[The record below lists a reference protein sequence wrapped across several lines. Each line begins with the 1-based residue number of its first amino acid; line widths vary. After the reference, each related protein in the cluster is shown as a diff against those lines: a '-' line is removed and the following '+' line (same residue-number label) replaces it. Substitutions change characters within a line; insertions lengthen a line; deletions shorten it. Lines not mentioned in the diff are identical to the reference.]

1 MQNVAVINDIGDVTN
16 LLKGLVENPSD
27 DLDFQIHVQNLP
39 SLEIYLVGDKF
50 NNSITPSIMQG
61 IIELQKSIYRAYM
74 LAKYGNYNLQTL
86 NQHERRVLE
95 LKVIVNP
102 GSSDVIIKLFET
114 FDNLFG
120 LINGMENK
128 QKYIIILTILA
139 MIASGVGWLYF
150 DSYLEHKAEQTN
162 AAKEIVIERERTR
175 QLLES
180 QQKLIDAVQ
189 LSFAAQHANTNQN
202 QTNDKSKSI
211 DQDGVEKHE
220 VKQDSID
227 SDDAASKIESDVKSP
242 ESSNKKTHFKLLNTP
257 DKELLSAVDRAKKV
271 DSNVR
276 LAAEDTEVSMR
287 KLMAS
292 TSTADLVRFNNQF
305 EASGYTIQQIVSV
318 ERKTSEDMTVKS
330 EFRVLTI
337 DSHKTEF
344 MQARLRPTD
353 GSFPDFNARFSDSSI
368 GKNKL
373 EKLKTALTGYH
384 PIALAITAKKL
395 HNKLN
400 DAMIAQVGSV
410 DMSKSFRDDG
420 NNENSTDT

>member
-1 MQNVAVINDIGDVTN
+1 MQDVAVINDISDVTN
-16 LLKGLVENPSD
+16 LLKRLVENPRD

-74 LAKYGNYNLQTL
+74 LAKYGDDNLQKL
-86 NQHERRVLE
+86 NEHERRILE

-102 GSSDVIIKLFET
+102 GSSDVIIKLLET

-120 LINGMENK
+120 LINGMENR

-150 DSYLEHKAEQTN
+150 DSYLKHKAEQIK
-162 AAKEIVIERERTR
+162 AAKEVVIERERTK

-180 QQKLIDAVQ
+180 QQKIIDVVQ
-189 LSFAAQHANTNQN
+189 LSFATQHDNTN
-202 QTNDKSKSI
+202 
-211 DQDGVEKHE
+211 QDGVENHE
-220 VKQDSID
+220 VEQDSIA
-227 SDDAASKIESDVKSP
+227 SDDVISKVEADVKSP
-242 ESSNKKTHFKLLNTP
+242 ERSDKKTHVRLLGTL
-257 DKELLSAVDRAKKV
+257 DKELLSTVDRAKEV
-271 DSNVR
+271 DYNAR
-276 LAAEDTEVSMR
+276 LAAEDIENSMR

-305 EASGYTIQQIVSV
+305 EASGHTMQQIASV
-318 ERKTSEDMTVKS
+318 ERKASEDMTIKR

-373 EKLKTALTGYH
+373 ERLKTALTGYY
-384 PIALAITAKKL
+384 PIDLSITAKKR

-400 DAMIAQVGSV
+400 DAIIAQVGNV
-410 DMSKSFRDDG
+410 NISKNFRDDDS
-420 NNENSTDT
+420 NENSTDT